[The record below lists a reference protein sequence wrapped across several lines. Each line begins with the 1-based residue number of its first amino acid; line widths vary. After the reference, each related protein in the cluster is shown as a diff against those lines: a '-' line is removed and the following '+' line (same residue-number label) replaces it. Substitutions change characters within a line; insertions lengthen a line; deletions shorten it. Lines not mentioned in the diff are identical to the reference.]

1 MVSSTGATFG
11 FAGRSA
17 GSNCVANQTWVTIP
31 AQTAPGEVWT
41 VSATYQGGNSDRFVQ
56 NQAHFRIFFVAAP
69 PPPPDDPWPPSP
81 CYYAEA
87 CF

>member
-1 MVSSTGATFG
+1 M
-11 FAGRSA
+11 
-17 GSNCVANQTWVTIP
+17 ANQTWVTVP

-69 PPPPDDPWPPSP
+69 PPPPDDPQPPSP